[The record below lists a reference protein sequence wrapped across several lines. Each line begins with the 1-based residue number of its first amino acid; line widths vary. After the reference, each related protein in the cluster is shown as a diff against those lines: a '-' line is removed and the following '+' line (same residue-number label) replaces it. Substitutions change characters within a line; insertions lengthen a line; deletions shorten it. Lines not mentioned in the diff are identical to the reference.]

1 MNIRDAKPED
11 AKQISALMKEL
22 GYEASPDLIK
32 AKLLEFDKTSS
43 DEVFVAEADGA
54 VVGSISCHVT
64 RLFHQSGNSGR
75 ITSLVINKEKRGLGT
90 GKALVRQAETYFK
103 SKDCIKSEVTS
114 GDHRKEAHA
123 FYESC
128 GYARDER
135 RFIKIYV
142 G

>member
-11 AKQISALMKEL
+11 AEQISALMKEL

-32 AKLLEFDKTSS
+32 
-43 DEVFVAEADGA
+43 
-54 VVGSISCHVT
+54 
-64 RLFHQSGNSGR
+64 
-75 ITSLVINKEKRGLGT
+75 
-90 GKALVRQAETYFK
+90 
-103 SKDCIKSEVTS
+103 SKDFIKSEVTS

-135 RFIKIYV
+135 RFIKIY
-142 G
+142 GG